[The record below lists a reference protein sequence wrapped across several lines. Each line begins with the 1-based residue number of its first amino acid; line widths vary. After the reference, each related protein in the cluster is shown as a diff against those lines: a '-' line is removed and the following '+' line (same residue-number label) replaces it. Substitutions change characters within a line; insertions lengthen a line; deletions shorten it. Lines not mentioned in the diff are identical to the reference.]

1 MVSTVALDVMPKILH
16 CRLFNHFAYAGAI
29 AKYFAFLARLHSVSF
44 DFTDQCFSHNNGLQL
59 VIEALRN
66 LTSPNLQEL
75 TITLQSAKYRW
86 LNSNTWS
93 ELNSVLETS
102 QISPPLRVL
111 VFRFQE
117 KVVPTHAYIVMA
129 REKWIKKR
137 FPSYAERGIL
147 QIEHQLEI
155 QKQSPYSLK
164 C

>member
-1 MVSTVALDVMPKILH
+1 MRCPKYLH
-16 CRLFNHFAYAGAI
+16 CHLFYHFAYAGAI
-29 AKYFAFLARLHSVSF
+29 AKCFAFFAQLHSVSF

-75 TITLQSAKYRW
+75 TITLQSAKYRS
-86 LNSNTWS
+86 LNGDTWS

-102 QISPPLRVL
+102 QFSPPLRVL

-117 KVVPTHAYIVMA
+117 KAVPTPAYTDMA

-147 QIEHQLEI
+147 QIEHQFMI
-155 QKQSPYSLK
+155 SKQFPSSLK
-164 C
+164 Y